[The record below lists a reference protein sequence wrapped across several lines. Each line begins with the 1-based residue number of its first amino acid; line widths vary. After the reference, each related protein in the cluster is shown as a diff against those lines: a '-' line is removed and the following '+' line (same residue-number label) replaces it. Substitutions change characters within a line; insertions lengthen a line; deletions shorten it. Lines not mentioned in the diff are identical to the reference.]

1 MWESEKFSSTLM
13 AEGEIRLQTEGRTM
27 LTGQNIQPEEEIR
40 ERDKEAINPIHR
52 IPHRIRGKSMD
63 SRGDQGAYQRNVKRR
78 I

>member
-40 ERDKEAINPIHR
+40 ERGVSSDDSLIKLNTISNLIKE
-52 IPHRIRGKSMD
+52 G
-63 SRGDQGAYQRNVKRR
+63 YLT
-78 I
+78 